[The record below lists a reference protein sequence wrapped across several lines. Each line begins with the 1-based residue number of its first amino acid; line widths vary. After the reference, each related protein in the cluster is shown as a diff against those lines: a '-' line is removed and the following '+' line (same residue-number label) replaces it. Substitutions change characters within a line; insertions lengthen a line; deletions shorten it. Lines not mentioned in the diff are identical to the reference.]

1 MIARETSHFA
11 GKLCGTGVKGREKRM
26 KSRSGKDS
34 CFAGLF
40 RVISRLPGI
49 VLAKTGVSRAIF
61 LPSLRFL
68 VSAFFILHSTF
79 LFAQAPAWWFARGAV
94 DTNLPA
100 NDYALVT
107 QGQLK
112 WMATNAYAEME
123 AYFDAGSN
131 VAALVGSFSNS
142 NNYYLAN
149 IGQVK
154 YVFSFDSAV
163 DSDEDGLPDW
173 QEAGLGTNPYDSDSD
188 DDGLSDGDEVNIYG
202 TDPTNSDTD
211 GDGLSDG
218 WEVEHGKDPLDPD
231 DAEPE
236 VSNMREMAR
245 DRIVYHWQLYFGT
258 TPAFTNTPG
267 SAADLNDMM
276 NDLNTLSEKFHEEE

>member
-1 MIARETSHFA
+1 
-11 GKLCGTGVKGREKRM
+11 V
-26 KSRSGKDS
+26 
-34 CFAGLF
+34 
-40 RVISRLPGI
+40 
-49 VLAKTGVSRAIF
+49 
-61 LPSLRFL
+61 
-68 VSAFFILHSTF
+68 
-79 LFAQAPAWWFARGAV
+79 V

-202 TDPTNSDTD
+202 TDPTKWDTD
-211 GDGLSDG
+211 GDGLSDK
-218 WEVEHGKDPLDPD
+218 WEIDNGFDPLNASDGNQVLPLWLEQ
-231 DAEPE
+231 ARSQI
-236 VSNMREMAR
+236 VSQWN
-245 DRIVYHWQLYFGT
+245 RIYP
-258 TPAFTNTPG
+258 TPLVFTNTPG
-267 SAADLNDMM
+267 STADLT
-276 NDLNTLSEKFHEEE
+276 DLKNALLGLSGVFNSSGEGQ